1 MHRHQAIQR
10 EDSINCLHRRLLL
23 ESPEANQK
31 PKKFQKTPLPL
42 RIREIYGLRVGTAWW
57 IWEERTGHF
66 LPKQEVIILW
76 GQLLHSWKDLLRSS
90 LGGSST
96 KAIYVVLYNLVDL
109 KKKSN
114 QVHLRESC
122 ARRKNG
128 IVSFATVFLP
138 LRIGVGVFLPF
149 SLLTEIFISLRP
161 YTGRKRVQYPWF
173 AYEEIFYRS
182 KLNNGIALSLNPR
195 CAKYVV
201 CAKEGFVYGCFSRY
215 KRNKYLCPSL
225 C

>member
-23 ESPEANQK
+23 ESPEANHQ

-57 IWEERTGHF
+57 IWEKRTGHF
-66 LPKQEVIILW
+66 LPKQEVLILW

-128 IVSFATVFLP
+128 IVSFATVFFFTPQDWGGGLFAVFTVNRDIHFATP
-138 LRIGVGVFLPF
+138 LYRPKKSSVSVICLWRNFL
-149 SLLTEIFISLRP
+149 
-161 YTGRKRVQYPWF
+161 
-173 AYEEIFYRS
+173 
-182 KLNNGIALSLNPR
+182 
-195 CAKYVV
+195 
-201 CAKEGFVYGCFSRY
+201 
-215 KRNKYLCPSL
+215 
-225 C
+225 